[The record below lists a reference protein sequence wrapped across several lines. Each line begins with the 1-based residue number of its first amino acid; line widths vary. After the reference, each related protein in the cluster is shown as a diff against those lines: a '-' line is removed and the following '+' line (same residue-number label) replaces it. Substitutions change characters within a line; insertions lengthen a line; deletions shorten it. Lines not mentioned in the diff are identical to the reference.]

1 MQKIKNKNIISKN
14 IKNEKNKNNISKQYK
29 K

>member
-14 IKNEKNKNNISKQYK
+14 IKNEKNKNDISKQYK